1 MRILASIIL
10 ICFAVRLAAAQ
21 QPAAGAHT
29 DLLTLEQARAYM
41 LELINRD
48 RASKN
53 LRPLEM
59 DTVASRA
66 GQKHAEEMA
75 SYAFLSHHNREGKL
89 PDQRYTEAGGT
100 GIVQENVYLA
110 THGSVIATEPR
121 PPSTAQVF
129 RKSDIEYIQA
139 AYFNQIPP
147 NDYHR
152 RNILDPRH
160 THVGIGFAL
169 AGEGRGV
176 TLANAQEFVARYVE
190 VDPIPSEA
198 AAGAVITVK
207 GRVPETFEFYS
218 VEVSREDLPQPREL
232 SDLRKSGPYRTPA
245 SFTSYYPDHQEK
257 ANRARLGA
265 AGSFEAAVR
274 LSDDSRPGLYYV
286 RIRLRDKNGEKFWAS
301 QRTVIVRPEMPKISG
316 TPL

>member
-1 MRILASIIL
+1 L
-10 ICFAVRLAAAQ
+10 ICFAIRIASAQ
-21 QPAAGAHT
+21 PPAAGAHP
-29 DLLTLEQARAYM
+29 DLMTLEQARVYM
-41 LELINRD
+41 LGLINRD

-59 DTVASRA
+59 DAVASRA

-100 GIVQENVYLA
+100 GLVQENVYLA
-110 THGSVIATEPR
+110 TYGAVTATEPR
-121 PPSTAQVF
+121 PSAATQVF
-129 RKSDIEYIQA
+129 KKADIEYIQA

-152 RNILDPRH
+152 RNILDARH

-190 VDPIPSEA
+190 VEPIPTQA
-198 AAGAVITVK
+198 AAGAVIAVK
-207 GRVPETFEFYS
+207 GRVPENLEFYS

-232 SDLRKSGPYRTPA
+232 SDLRKSGPYRTPG

-257 ANRARLGA
+257 SNRARLGA
-265 AGSFEAAVR
+265 GGSFEAAVR
-274 LSDDSRPGLYYV
+274 LSDDNRPGLYYV

-301 QRTVIVRPEMPKISG
+301 QRTVIVQPEVPKVSG
-316 TPL
+316 NPS